1 MANYIKKMNKENV
14 RRCIDIRGGILI
26 YDGISTM
33 VKV

>member
-26 YDGISTM
+26 ISTI